1 MQKVSPRVR
10 GAAFLAVALALALG
24 LALPGAARAQSTTY
38 TACYVPDAGAVYM
51 IGEQDTPSSCLE
63 SGHVEFT
70 FGGGDST
77 GVSDHGNLSGL
88 SDDDHSQYLL
98 TDGVRLS
105 KDGFAVSGSVGSGS
119 IPATGAGTRLMWYP
133 GKAALRAGEVDG
145 AQWDDTNVGQYSVA
159 FGFNTTASV
168 EAATATGSETE
179 ATGIGATATGVR
191 TTASGRQ
198 SLAGGYRTE
207 ASGEGAVA
215 LGLNSGASGYASFVM
230 GSTASSAAGSRAVAI
245 GQDVAATAPNTM
257 ALGAYGEAN
266 HEGTFVWSDLTDV
279 STQYFT
285 STGTHQ
291 FLVKAR
297 GGAGFGTNSPYTQLD
312 VERQVS
318 GSAADTGNHV
328 ANVENTATSGGD
340 VLMLNSNVSQPGNA
354 VNYITFG
361 SAGGNIGAIE
371 GNGSGGVTLTSGSGD
386 FAELLP
392 RARESE
398 SIEAGDV
405 VGVFG
410 GEITKRTAGAEQVMV
425 VTDRAMILGNDPG
438 SEARDGY
445 EKVAFVGQVP
455 VAVRGPVEKGD
466 LLVASGR
473 DDGTARALA
482 PSDYSPVADGPMIG
496 KAWEASSGGTQRVN
510 ALVGTAGETAAL
522 RSVVQRQE
530 ERIQR
535 LQRKDE
541 RLERRIQK
549 LETAVEELMES
560 ARTERPRN
568 Q

>member
-1 MQKVSPRVR
+1 
-10 GAAFLAVALALALG
+10 
-24 LALPGAARAQSTTY
+24 
-38 TACYVPDAGAVYM
+38 
-51 IGEQDTPSSCLE
+51 SCLE
-63 SGHVEFT
+63 SSHVEFT
-70 FGGGDST
+70 FGGDTT

-88 SDDDHSQYLL
+88 TDDDHSQYLL
-98 TDGVRLS
+98 TDGVRNAT
-105 KDGFAVSGSVGSGS
+105 DGFAVTGETGVGT
-119 IPATGAGTRLMWYP
+119 IPVTGQGVRLMWYP
-133 GKAALRAGEVDG
+133 GKAAFRAGKASGSE
-145 AQWDDTNVGQYSVA
+145 WDDANVGRNSVA
-159 FGFNTTASV
+159 FGTKV
-168 EAATATGSETE
+168 
-179 ATGIGATATGVR
+179 
-191 TTASGRQ
+191 TASGLH
-198 SLAGGYRTE
+198 S
-207 ASGEGAVA
+207 VA
-215 LGLNSGASGYASFVM
+215 LGLNNRATGSSSLAVGA
-230 GSTASSAAGSRAVAI
+230 AADADG
-245 GQDVAATAPNTM
+245 DVAM
-257 ALGAYGEAN
+257 ALGNGVLASGGASLATGLLTRAAGQYSTAMGQWAQAD
-266 HEGTFVWSDLTDV
+266 HDGAFVWADAS
-279 STQYFT
+279 SSNGFA
-285 STGTHQ
+285 STGPNQ
-291 FLVKAR
+291 FLVRAV
-297 GGAGFGTNSPYTQLD
+297 GGVGLGTNSPYTQLD

-328 ANVENTATSGGD
+328 ANFENTATSGGD
-340 VLMLNSNVSQPGNA
+340 VLMLNSDASQPGSA

-361 SAGGNIGAIE
+361 SAAGNIGAIE

-438 SEARDGY
+438 PEARKGY

-455 VAVRGPVEKGD
+455 VTVRGPVEKGD

-482 PSDYSPVADGPMIG
+482 PSDYSPVADGPIIG

-535 LQRKDE
+535 LQRNDE

-560 ARTERPRN
+560 ARTEQPGN
-568 Q
+568 